1 MLEDFNGNF
10 KKIRYNRFISN
21 RIKKIDGGASDFDS
35 RYTFNTDL
43 SNNVERNI
51 RFLDEVNDF
60 PSLYIAAGTEIRDFN
75 SQNLTNATLDA
86 TIRAYVFSED
96 QSQEKID
103 DLIQDIEHVI
113 YRIGDN
119 SNKGIQQ
126 ISISN
131 LSTDEGLLTPYGL
144 SEIEV
149 TIDYILV

>member
-1 MLEDFNGNF
+1 MATSRRSDIIDLLVTEL
-10 KKIRYNRFISN
+10 
-21 RIKKIDGGASDFDS
+21 KKIDGGTSDFDS
-35 RYTFNTDL
+35 SYTFNTDL
-43 SNNVERNI
+43 SNNVERKI
-51 RFLDEVNDF
+51 KFLDEVNDF

-75 SQNLTNATLDA
+75 SQNWTNATLDA
-86 TIRAYVFSED
+86 TIRAYVF
-96 QSQEKID
+96 
-103 DLIQDIEHVI
+103 IQDIEHVI

>member
-1 MLEDFNGNF
+1 MATSRRSDIIDLLVTEL
-10 KKIRYNRFISN
+10 
-21 RIKKIDGGASDFDS
+21 KKIDGGTSDFDS
-35 RYTFNTDL
+35 SYTFNTDL
-43 SNNVERNI
+43 SNNVERKI
-51 RFLDEVNDF
+51 KFLDEVNDF

-96 QSQEKID
+96 ESQDKMD
-103 DLIQDIEHVI
+103 DLIQDIEHVV

-119 SNKGIQQ
+119 SDKGIQE

-131 LSTDEGLLTPYGL
+131 ISADEGLFTPYGL

>member
-1 MLEDFNGNF
+1 MATSRRSDIIDLLVTEL
-10 KKIRYNRFISN
+10 
-21 RIKKIDGGASDFDS
+21 KKIDGGTSDFDYS
-35 RYTFNTDL
+35 YTFNTDL
-43 SNNVERNI
+43 SNNVERKI
-51 RFLDEVNDF
+51 KFLDEVNDF

>member
-1 MLEDFNGNF
+1 MATSRRSDIINLLVTEL
-10 KKIRYNRFISN
+10 
-21 RIKKIDGGASDFDS
+21 KKIDGGTSDFDS
-35 RYTFNTDL
+35 SYTFNTNL
-43 SNNVERNI
+43 SNNVERKI

-60 PSLYIAAGTEIRDFN
+60 PSLYLAAGTEIRD
-75 SQNLTNATLDA
+75 SQNLTTATLDA
-86 TIRAYVFSED
+86 TIRAYVFSDDE
-96 QSQEKID
+96 SQDKMD

-119 SNKGIQQ
+119 SDKGIQE

-131 LSTDEGLLTPYGL
+131 ISVDEGLFAPYGL

>member
-1 MLEDFNGNF
+1 MATSRRSDIINLLVTEL
-10 KKIRYNRFISN
+10 
-21 RIKKIDGGASDFDS
+21 KKIDGGTSDFDS
-35 RYTFNTDL
+35 GYTFNTNL
-43 SNNVERNI
+43 SNNVERKI

-60 PSLYIAAGTEIRDFN
+60 PSLYLAAGTEIRDFN
-75 SQNLTNATLDA
+75 SQNLTTATLDA
-86 TIRAYVFSED
+86 TIRAYVFSDDE
-96 QSQEKID
+96 SQDKMD

-119 SNKGIQQ
+119 SDKGIQE

-131 LSTDEGLLTPYGL
+131 ISVDEGLFAPYGL

>member
-1 MLEDFNGNF
+1 MATSRRSDIINLLVTEL
-10 KKIRYNRFISN
+10 
-21 RIKKIDGGASDFDS
+21 KKIDGGTSDFDS
-35 RYTFNTDL
+35 DNTFNTNL
-43 SNNVERNI
+43 SNNVERKI

-60 PSLYIAAGTEIRDFN
+60 QSLYLAAGTEIRDFN
-75 SQNLTNATLDA
+75 SQNLTTATLDA
-86 TIRAYVFSED
+86 TIRAYVFSDDE
-96 QSQEKID
+96 SQDKMD

-119 SNKGIQQ
+119 SDKGIQE

-131 LSTDEGLLTPYGL
+131 ISVDEGLFAPYGL

>member
-1 MLEDFNGNF
+1 MATSRRSDIINLLVTEL
-10 KKIRYNRFISN
+10 
-21 RIKKIDGGASDFDS
+21 KKIDGGTSDFDS
-35 RYTFNTDL
+35 SYTFNTDL
-43 SNNVERNI
+43 SNNVERKI

-96 QSQEKID
+96 KMD

-119 SNKGIQQ
+119 SDKGIQE

-131 LSTDEGLLTPYGL
+131 ISADEGLFTPYGL

-149 TIDYILV
+149 LIDYILV

>member
-1 MLEDFNGNF
+1 MATSRRSDIIDLLVTEL
-10 KKIRYNRFISN
+10 
-21 RIKKIDGGASDFDS
+21 KKIDGGTSDFDLS
-35 RYTFNTDL
+35 YTFNTDL
-43 SNNVERNI
+43 SNNVERKI

-96 QSQEKID
+96 ESQDKMD

-119 SNKGIQQ
+119 SDKGIQE

-131 LSTDEGLLTPYGL
+131 ISADEGLFTPYGL

-149 TIDYILV
+149 IIDYILV